1 MLSMVYQWYQWL
13 MVPHPIPSLRHVVDG
28 FVRCVIRE
36 LRQGVG
42 VGLGHPTFPGAA
54 ANGGDE
60 LRGLDVQ
67 AAVRVGHLGGMDYD
81 GFNGTLTGF

>member
-1 MLSMVYQWYQWL
+1 MLSMVYQWLLVNGY
-13 MVPHPIPSLRHVVDG
+13 PSHPIPSLHHVVDG

-67 AAVRVGHLGGMDYD
+67 AAVRVGHLARG
-81 GFNGTLTGF
+81 NGL